1 MRQSGYRIAL
11 HYHNSE
17 SEAKSALHEFRDW
30 DIDCEAI
37 QADVSNES
45 DVDSM
50 FHQLGERFGRLDV
63 LVTTA
68 SVWQPKKLEELT
80 AEDVRFNFDV
90 NTLGTFL
97 CVRRGGLMMV
107 GQDSGGSIVTIGDW
121 SIQRPYS
128 DHAAYFVAKGASPDA
143 DACHV
148 GGIGDAKPEGAR
160 QLHPPRAR
168 DGAARTGCRR
178 AASASRSDA
187 GQAS

>member
-1 MRQSGYRIAL
+1 MNNSREHPVALITGSGRPRIGREIAADLGQRGYRIAL

-17 SEAKSALHEFRDW
+17 SEAQSAVREFRDRG
-30 DIDCEAI
+30 IDCEAYH
-37 QADVSNES
+37 ADVSVES
-45 DVDSM
+45 EIDAM
-50 FHQLGERFGRLDV
+50 FDRLGDRFGRLDV

-121 SIQRPYS
+121 SILRPYA
-128 DHAAYFVAKGASPDA
+128 DHAAYFVAKGAIPTLT
-143 DACHV
+143 HV
-148 GGIGDAKPEGAR
+148 MAV
-160 QLHPPRAR
+160 
-168 DGAARTGCRR
+168 
-178 AASASRSDA
+178 
-187 GQAS
+187 